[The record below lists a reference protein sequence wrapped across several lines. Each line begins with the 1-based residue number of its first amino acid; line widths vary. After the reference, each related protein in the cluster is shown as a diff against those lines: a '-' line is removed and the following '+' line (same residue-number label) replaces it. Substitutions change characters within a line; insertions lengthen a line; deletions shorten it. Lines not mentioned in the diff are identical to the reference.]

1 MSSLLNRPYD
11 KDDEIKEDG
20 MDMAYSTH
28 GVDEKLIQMF
38 DWKA

>member
-1 MSSLLNRPYD
+1 
-11 KDDEIKEDG
+11 

-38 DWKA
+38 DWKAWSEETTRKT